1 MLTEQP
7 VLITSIKAGENI
19 PKNRFVDFNGI
30 LTGEGN
36 KPLGISN
43 AETNSGEMVPVVAQ
57 GIAIIETAAAISKG
71 AAVDSADDGYA
82 GPHSTG
88 IITGYALDASTGSGQ
103 VIRILLS

>member
-57 GIAIIETAAAISKG
+57 GIAVIEQQPQFQKVPLSIQQMT
-71 AAVDSADDGYA
+71 DM
-82 GPHSTG
+82 
-88 IITGYALDASTGSGQ
+88 Q
-103 VIRILLS
+103 VLIQQV